1 MTLKTA
7 EDALPAASH
16 GARQAM
22 DRSRSQL
29 EVALREIRKAIVDL
43 RPSALDDLGLAAAV
57 RWYADEHLRPLG
69 IKVAFEIGGDEQ
81 RATGAAATAIFRI
94 VQEAVNNVAR
104 HSGARRARITL
115 EFGPSAVVTVVED
128 DGTGFDP
135 EGLRQPQESGR
146 GLGLL
151 GMRERAEL
159 FGGDV
164 EIESGAGQGTSVR
177 VRIPYA

>member
-1 MTLKTA
+1 M
-7 EDALPAASH
+7 
-16 GARQAM
+16 
-22 DRSRSQL
+22 
-29 EVALREIRKAIVDL
+29 ALREIRKAIVDL

-69 IKVAFEIGGDEQ
+69 IKVALEIGGDEQ
-81 RATGAAATAIFRI
+81 RATGAVATAIFRI

-115 EFGPSAVVTVVED
+115 EFGGSAVVTVIQD

-135 EGLRQPQESGR
+135 QGFRQPQENGR

-177 VRIPYA
+177 VRVPYA